1 VADLEW
7 GDATEPS
14 RERRFPVQGIDRR
27 SADVKKIRRAT
38 SRGRS
43 QMSSSE
49 SDGGAGNAQ
58 VRMYPCGLIR
68 LIQEEYTCSW
78 RRLRILQQRVC
89 LQPTS
94 LFVTLKK
101 LGAVIRVGAR
111 RGYVEISFNQLV
123 DHSRSL

>member
-1 VADLEW
+1 
-7 GDATEPS
+7 
-14 RERRFPVQGIDRR
+14 
-27 SADVKKIRRAT
+27 
-38 SRGRS
+38 
-43 QMSSSE
+43 MSSSE